1 MGLEKIAAKRKELEA
16 KYEELQELS
25 LSANEIDKAMTD
37 LRKKQQELSV
47 VKQAVKRRIDQ
58 FDSKEPVFMK
68 YKESML
74 RACEE
79 PTLPVPS
86 PDVLAKALKKYQD
99 EIDEMVEEYVKK
111 MEANMPAE
119 IKPGMVF
126 RNNSSKILITI
137 SGGPIQAQNKNL
149 SGDKAIWFEYKD
161 EKGSSGK
168 LSKADLKPGGLFKY
182 IKV

>member
-1 MGLEKIAAKRKELEA
+1 MGLEKIAAKRKELDA
-16 KYEELQELS
+16 KYQEMRELS
-25 LSANEIDKAMTD
+25 SNAAAIAKA
-37 LRKKQQELSV
+37 LGELKQKQKELN
-47 VKQAVKRRIDQ
+47 AVKETVKKRIEG
-58 FDSKEPVFMK
+58 FDSKEPAFLK

-86 PDVLAKALKKYQD
+86 ADVLNTALKKYQD
-99 EIDEMVEEYVKK
+99 EIDEMVQEYVKK
-111 MEANMPAE
+111 MEANTPTD

-126 RNNSSKILITI
+126 RNNSTKGLITI
-137 SGGPIQAQNKNL
+137 SAGPTQSPNKNL
-149 SGDKAIWFEYKD
+149 TGDKAIFFDYKD
-161 EKGSSGK
+161 EKGAAGK